1 MFPLRDRLPSRTT
14 PFVTWLLIAANVL
27 AFLYE
32 LAMVEASGDAFV
44 FEWGLVPAR
53 FAHDPAGQALTVFT
67 AMFLHGGWLH
77 LGGNMLFLW
86 IFGDNVEDRLGHAR
100 YGAFYLLAGAA
111 AAAGQFLID
120 PASRVPMVG
129 ASGAIAGVLGGY
141 VLLYP
146 RARVLVAFPI
156 FIFIQFFELPAWVVI
171 GEWFVLQ
178 LFNGAL
184 SLGPRAA
191 SGGVAFFAHIGGF
204 VAGLVMVKA
213 FAPPSRARPPS
224 GWGGDSRWVER
235 RYGPSRD
242 RWGASGRDAWLAVRA
257 KTRPLAP
264 PTGPRARPP
273 PVPSPRA

>member
-14 PFVTWLLIAANVL
+14 PYVTWLLIAANVL

-32 LAMVEASGDAFV
+32 LAMVEAVGDRFIMA
-44 FEWGLVPAR
+44 WGMVPAR
-53 FAHDPAGQALTVFT
+53 LARDPSGEALTVLT
-67 AMFLHGGWLH
+67 SMFLHGGWLH

-86 IFGDNVEDRLGHAR
+86 IFGDNVEDRLGHGR
-100 YGAFYLLAGAA
+100 YGLFYLLTGAA
-111 AAAGQFLID
+111 AAAAQFFID
-120 PASRVPMVG
+120 PGSRVPVVG
-129 ASGAIAGVLGGY
+129 ASGAIAGVLGAY

-156 FIFIQFFELPAWVVI
+156 LVFIQFFELPAWVVI

-178 LFNGAL
+178 LFSGVL

-204 VAGLVMVKA
+204 VAGIVLIKA
-213 FAPPSRARPPS
+213 LAPAGRALPPRPP
-224 GWGGDSRWVER
+224 GGDNRWVDR

-242 RWGASGRDAWLAVRA
+242 PW
-257 KTRPLAP
+257 
-264 PTGPRARPP
+264 AR
-273 PVPSPRA
+273 

>member
-32 LAMVEASGDAFV
+32 LAMVEAVGDRFIMA
-44 FEWGLVPAR
+44 WGLVPAR
-53 FAHDPAGQALTVFT
+53 FARDPAAEAVTVLTS
-67 AMFLHGGWLH
+67 MFLHGGWLH

-86 IFGDNVEDRLGHAR
+86 IFGDNVEDRLGHLR
-100 YGAFYLLAGAA
+100 YTLFYLLAGGAA
-111 AAAGQFLID
+111 AAAQFLID
-120 PASRVPMVG
+120 PGSRVPMVG

-156 FIFIQFFELPAWVVI
+156 FFFIQFFELPAWVVI
-171 GEWFVLQ
+171 GEWFILQ

-191 SGGVAFFAHIGGF
+191 AGGVAFFAHIGGF
-204 VAGLVMVKA
+204 VAGLVLIKLM
-213 FAPPSRARPPS
+213 APADRARTLGPP
-224 GWGGDSRWVER
+224 GDDRWVTR
-235 RYGPSRD
+235 RYGPPRD
-242 RWGASGRDAWLAVRA
+242 RWGSSGRDAW
-257 KTRPLAP
+257 
-264 PTGPRARPP
+264 
-273 PVPSPRA
+273 

>member
-32 LAMVEASGDAFV
+32 LAMIEAVGDRFV
-44 FEWGLVPAR
+44 LAWGMVPAR
-53 FAHDPAGQALTVFT
+53 LAHDPSGEAVTVLTS
-67 AMFLHGGWLH
+67 MFLHGGWVH

-86 IFGDNVEDRLGHAR
+86 IFGDNVEDRLGHLR
-100 YGAFYLLAGAA
+100 YSLFYLLSGVAA
-111 AAAGQFLID
+111 AAAQFFID
-120 PASRVPMVG
+120 PGSRLPMVG
-129 ASGAIAGVLGGY
+129 ASGAIAGVLGAY

-156 FIFIQFFELPAWVVI
+156 FFFIQFFELPAWVVI

-191 SGGVAFFAHIGGF
+191 AGGVAFFAHIGGF
-204 VAGLVMVKA
+204 VAGVAMIKLM
-213 FAPPSRARPPS
+213 APAARARVS
-224 GWGGDSRWVER
+224 TSAGADERWITR

-242 RWGASGRDAWLAVRA
+242 RWGSSGRDGW
-257 KTRPLAP
+257 
-264 PTGPRARPP
+264 
-273 PVPSPRA
+273 

>member
-14 PFVTWLLIAANVL
+14 PFVTWLLIAANVF

-32 LAMVEASGDAFV
+32 LAMLEAVGDGFLLAWGFV
-44 FEWGLVPAR
+44 PRL
-53 FAHDPAGQALTVFT
+53 FAHDPAGQAITVFS

-86 IFGDNVEDRLGHAR
+86 IFGDNVEDRLGHFR
-100 YGAFYLLAGAA
+100 YLTFYLLAGMAA
-111 AAAGQFLID
+111 AAAQFFID
-120 PASRVPMVG
+120 PGSRLPMVG
-129 ASGAIAGVLGGY
+129 ASGAIAGVLGAY

-156 FIFIQFFELPAWVVI
+156 FFFIQFFELPAWVVI

-191 SGGVAFFAHIGGF
+191 GGGVAFFAHIGGF
-204 VAGLVMVKA
+204 VAGLVLIKLM
-213 FAPPSRARPPS
+213 APAGRARPPS
-224 GWGGDSRWVER
+224 PPGGDSRWVTQ
-235 RYGPSRD
+235 RYGP
-242 RWGASGRDAWLAVRA
+242 
-257 KTRPLAP
+257 
-264 PTGPRARPP
+264 
-273 PVPSPRA
+273 